1 VHVASRR
8 LGRVVTLDEWL
19 EVRGGEA
26 LEPMEEA
33 LRRGHCEAIFP
44 ENPASI
50 TTDQLA
56 TLAVDAQ
63 QLHDAVGT
71 AVAHLSGGDEGGADG
86 GGGGGGGG
94 GGPINEAGR
103 MAHAEANVEDALDA
117 EYPAL
122 PSDLSEPMIFLSGR
136 QRLVAARYPAL
147 ASLEL
152 PCWAPH
158 RTVATALGHSHCG
171 IEHALNHLGGKPY
184 VWATEFENVHSLWRY
199 PEPKIEVGGRRHKC
213 SEVYYHSRKPSPY
226 VNVVWCEQRE
236 AVMEEA
242 VRAKLR
248 ADPALERLLLATHPH
263 PLLSIKG
270 DRVWGFCP
278 REGQGMNLLAR
289 IWEHLRE
296 ELREGLRVGG
306 GVGGGG
312 GRGGGGGGGGGSD
325 GSRHHGHDP
334 KGAVGGGG
342 GGGGGAAGGG
352 GWVDGGEGKEGKR
365 KRGDDGAAASTG
377 GATGGGGVAPTFRLH
392 RIGRRRFF
400 RRTDVAN
407 KDDTITLKPPVGGA
421 QQSEKDEGDTP
432 SDAEWFETRMRRAVD
447 REVAA
452 GAVWVQHARNE
463 AFFFRLKGH
472 GLSIEDKD
480 ASMQLGHPAGV
491 NPSAIVSKE
500 ESGADMPWWQK
511 RYAVL
516 LKEHQGRDPKGV
528 VGEGGGGG
536 GGGAGG
542 GRWVDGGVGGG
553 GGSAVD
559 HQKTKNKYT

>member
-1 VHVASRR
+1 MDMGVYRRRMRMGAEAFLLDANDRAAAAKTVAYCHIVGLGLGVWQKHSGQGQVLADVYAEVVREVPLPHVSDLVFSWFGAVTTCGGVGDAGVLAWAGGGSSASSAAQTVLGAASEGKVEGGGGGGAAAIVVRFNKRNPAELLVGTDAGKLLVAQYAWDGNSYPGNEYWNGSLAASGDPAAACCSMISELQNPDVNGAALCGDNVHVASRR

-19 EVRGGEA
+19 EVRGGEE

-270 DRVWGFCP
+270 DRVWGF
-278 REGQGMNLLAR
+278 
-289 IWEHLRE
+289 
-296 ELREGLRVGG
+296 
-306 GVGGGG
+306 
-312 GRGGGGGGGGGSD
+312 
-325 GSRHHGHDP
+325 
-334 KGAVGGGG
+334 
-342 GGGGGAAGGG
+342 
-352 GWVDGGEGKEGKR
+352 
-365 KRGDDGAAASTG
+365 
-377 GATGGGGVAPTFRLH
+377 
-392 RIGRRRFF
+392 
-400 RRTDVAN
+400 
-407 KDDTITLKPPVGGA
+407 
-421 QQSEKDEGDTP
+421 
-432 SDAEWFETRMRRAVD
+432 
-447 REVAA
+447 
-452 GAVWVQHARNE
+452 
-463 AFFFRLKGH
+463 
-472 GLSIEDKD
+472 
-480 ASMQLGHPAGV
+480 
-491 NPSAIVSKE
+491 
-500 ESGADMPWWQK
+500 
-511 RYAVL
+511 
-516 LKEHQGRDPKGV
+516 
-528 VGEGGGGG
+528 
-536 GGGAGG
+536 
-542 GRWVDGGVGGG
+542 
-553 GGSAVD
+553 
-559 HQKTKNKYT
+559 